1 MATKIEAVNSFLS
14 AGEQPVKSYIKTIL
28 GKVAVIFWD
37 TYEQKP
43 ASLILEGDPRK
54 KEENTIIDIFSE
66 KEDSYFKKTNRKL
79 FQLGLLQPFERKTEV
94 KREKTLEEYSDE
106 ELTAIVNKPFLA
118 LQNALNK
125 AQTEAVVSRM
135 LNIASDLEKSEKV
148 IRAIESRLSE
158 IQAVGQPEMPKVMEQ
173 EL

>member
-1 MATKIEAVNSFLS
+1 MATKIEMVNSFLS
-14 AGEQPVKSYIKTIL
+14 AGEEPVKSYIKTIL

-37 TYEQKP
+37 NYENKP
-43 ASLILEGDPRK
+43 ASVILAGDPRK
-54 KEENTIIDIFSE
+54 KEENTVIDVFSDR
-66 KEDSYFKKTNRKL
+66 EDAYFRKSNRKL
-79 FQLGLLQPFERKTEV
+79 FQLGLLIPYERKTET
-94 KREKTLEEYSDE
+94 KREKTLEEFSDE
-106 ELTAIVNKPFLA
+106 ELTVIVNKPFLA

-125 AQTEAVVSRM
+125 ATTEAVVSRM

-158 IQAVGQPEMPKVMEQ
+158 IQAENQPDMPKVMEE

>member
-14 AGEQPVKSYIKTIL
+14 SGEQPVKSYIKTIL

-43 ASLILEGDPRK
+43 ASLILEGDPRRQD
-54 KEENTIIDIFSE
+54 EDTIIDVFSDR
-66 KEDSYFKKTNRKL
+66 EDSYFRKINREH
-79 FQLGLLQPFERKTEV
+79 FRLGNLRPFERKVEV
-94 KREKTLEEYSDE
+94 KAEKTLEEYSDE

-125 AQTEAVVSRM
+125 SQTEAVVYRM
-135 LNIASDLEKSEKV
+135 LNIATDLEKSEKV

-158 IQAVGQPEMPKVMEQ
+158 VQAASQPDMPQVLE
-173 EL
+173 EGL